1 MPPDSAD
8 SYINPVAAMACIGTL
23 SAARRPSTDMSQT
36 PGTVVLQLLPSG
48 LVVPPVP
55 YLFVLA
61 VAGGAVVGLVYSR
74 RPPVTQR
81 VVAAFAPW
89 MVAGAALHAL
99 YQREAVPAVVAP
111 LAGAP
116 AVYVTTFTIA
126 GGVWLALSLA
136 GSEVP
141 TRLAVAGAVAA
152 LIPSGLVLRTGVTA
166 GTFSPVIP
174 LAALLVAVLLA
185 GLVYAAMARVRPTPV
200 DRAGLLGVLV
210 VFGHTLDGVSTA
222 VGVDLLGTGE
232 RSPLPR
238 AIMDLAR
245 ELPTAPLIGEGWL
258 FVLVKLGVA
267 VVVLD
272 LFGDFVEDDPLWGN
286 TALGVV
292 AAVGLGPGAHNLL
305 LFAAVGPV

>member
-1 MPPDSAD
+1 
-8 SYINPVAAMACIGTL
+8 
-23 SAARRPSTDMSQT
+23 MSQT
-36 PGTVVLQLLPSG
+36 IGTVVLQLLPSG

-55 YLFVLA
+55 YLVALA
-61 VAGGAVVGLVYSR
+61 VGSGAVAALLASR
-74 RPPVTQR
+74 RPAVTQR

-99 YQREAVPAVVAP
+99 YQREAVPDIVAP

-116 AVYVTTFTIA
+116 AVYVTTFALA
-126 GGVWLALSLA
+126 GACWLVLSLPD
-136 GSEVP
+136 SDVP
-141 TRLAVAGAVAA
+141 ARLATAGAAAA
-152 LIPSGLVLRTGVTA
+152 LVPSVLVLRTGVRA
-166 GTFSPVIP
+166 GTFSPVVP
-174 LAALLVAVLLA
+174 LAALVVTVLLA
-185 GLVYAAMARVRPTPV
+185 GAVYAGMARVRPTPI

-238 AIMDLAR
+238 AIMDFAGD
-245 ELPTAPLIGEGWL
+245 LPTAPLIGEGWL

-267 VVVLD
+267 VAVLV
-272 LFGDFVEDDPLWGN
+272 LFSDFVEEDPLWGN
-286 TALGVV
+286 AALGVV